1 MRISLLGPLELRAD
15 TGTPVEVGGARL
27 RRLLILLALEPGR
40 TVTVGRLT
48 DALWAGEP
56 PAGAANALQALVS
69 RLRRAGLP
77 VEAQPGGYRL
87 AVAPDDVDVHR
98 FEAAVRAA
106 RARLADDPAEGCRR
120 LDEALALWRGP
131 ALADVADAGFARAPV
146 ARLTELRLAAT
157 EDLVQTR
164 LDRAAPEALLPELRE
179 LVAAHPLRER
189 LTGLLIRA
197 LHRAGRAA
205 EALAEYERLRATL
218 ADTLGTDP
226 GPELA
231 ALHLEILRGE
241 PAAVPDRADGRG
253 PADPARGPAQAGTG
267 HDPAADPGRP
277 ARGNL
282 PATLTSFVGRE
293 EEVARV
299 AGLLDRFRL
308 ATLTGPGGAGKTR
321 LAVESGR
328 AVAGRFP
335 DGVWLV
341 PLAPVTD
348 PAEVPQAAL
357 AALGLRE
364 QALLARAGRGAPEPA
379 DPVGRLVDALAGRA
393 VLLLLDNCEHLLDA
407 AAGLTERLLTACPG
421 LRVLATSREP
431 LGITGE
437 ALRPVESLALP
448 PAGAD
453 PATALAY
460 PAVRLFA
467 DRAGAVRPDF
477 AVDAATVGPV
487 VRICRALDGMPL
499 AIELAAARLRTMT
512 AAQVDT
518 RLDDRFRL
526 LTGGSR
532 TALPRHQTL
541 RAVVDWSWDLLDDG
555 ERALWR
561 RLAVFAGGATLEA
574 AERVC
579 GVVRPLQLAASAAA
593 PRPGAVADVLDGLS
607 TLVDKSLVVVGGTG
621 EPRYRMLETIRE
633 YGLDR
638 LAEAGEADRVRRAHA
653 AEFLA
658 LAEAAE
664 PELRGAAQLD
674 WLRRLSAD
682 HDNLHSGLRYAIA
695 VGDAPTAVRYA
706 AALGWYWWLTGQ
718 RAEGA
723 DLAGQVLALPGL
735 ADAPPSTTAIALA
748 TGALNL
754 TATHAGN
761 LPVSS
766 EWLGR
771 AVELSV
777 GHEHEHPLL
786 RLAAPIAAAFDTNF
800 QPPAMAAMV
809 ALFDDPDPWVAGI
822 VRLIRAHALL
832 NGGLPDSDAEADLR
846 AGLAHY
852 RTVGDRWGMSF
863 SLTSLADLLD
873 RRGEAAAATPYHE
886 EAMTYFE
893 ELGVRED
900 VPEMRLRLAHNLW
913 RRGDRDRAWAE
924 LDRAVRE
931 AEISGSDE
939 TRAAL
944 AYGKAEL
951 LRAEGDRAGARAC
964 LAECARLVGDRSIA
978 PQWRALNAS
987 TLAVL
992 DAADGDLVS
1001 ARTRHDQALKLA
1013 VGSQDAPVVAAV
1025 LVGYADLALRLDRP
1039 AAAAALL
1046 GAATGIRGG
1055 PDHAVLDRP
1064 RVEAAARDALGEVG
1078 FAEAYAGGLGY
1089 RWETAAEAVAVT
1101 LDA

>member
-1 MRISLLGPLELRAD
+1 MWISLLGPLELRAD

-120 LDEALALWRGP
+120 LAEALDLWRGP
-131 ALADVADAGFARAPV
+131 ALADVADADFARAPV

-157 EDLVQTR
+157 EDLVRAR
-164 LDRAAPEALLPELRE
+164 LDRAAPEALLPQLRE

-189 LTGLLIRA
+189 LTGLLIRV

-241 PAAVPDRADGRG
+241 PAAVPVHSDSRV
-253 PADPARGPAQAGTG
+253 PADPAQSPAPTDG
-267 HDPAADPGRP
+267 HPAAVADPGRP

-328 AVAGRFP
+328 AMAGRFP

-407 AAGLTERLLTACPG
+407 AADLTERLLTACPG

-453 PATALAY
+453 PAAALAY

-541 RAVVDWSWDLLDDG
+541 RAVVDWSWDLLDDT

-579 GVVRPLQLAASAAA
+579 GD
-593 PRPGAVADVLDGLS
+593 GAVGDVLDGLS
-607 TLVDKSLVVVGGTG
+607 ALVDKSLLVAGGTG

-653 AEFLA
+653 AEYLA

-682 HDNLHSGLRYAIA
+682 HDNLHSGLRHAIA
-695 VGDAPTAVRYA
+695 VADAPTAVRYA

-735 ADAPPSTTAIALA
+735 AGAPPAATAIALA
-748 TGALNL
+748 TAALNL
-754 TATHAGN
+754 TATHPDTIA
-761 LPVSS
+761 VSR
-766 EWLGR
+766 EWLDR
-771 AVELSV
+771 AAELSR

-786 RLAAPIAAAFDTNF
+786 RLAGPITAAFAGNF
-800 QPPAMAAMV
+800 QPPAMV
-809 ALFDDPDPWVAGI
+809 AVTSLFDDPDPWVAGI
-822 VRLIRAHALL
+822 ARLLRAHALL

-852 RTVGDRWGMSF
+852 RRAGDRWGMSF

-873 RRGEAAAATPYHE
+873 RRGQAAEATPHHE

-931 AEISGSDE
+931 AEVSGSDE

-964 LAECARLVGDRSIA
+964 LTEGARLVGERSIA

-1039 AAAAALL
+1039 AAAARLL

-1064 RVEAAARDALGEVG
+1064 RVEAAARDALGEAG

>member
-48 DALWAGEP
+48 DALWAGDP

-106 RARLADDPAEGCRR
+106 RTRLADDPAEGCRR
-120 LDEALALWRGP
+120 LAEALDLWRGP
-131 ALADVADAGFARAPV
+131 ALADVADADFARAPV

-157 EDLVQTR
+157 EDLVRAR
-164 LDRAAPEALLPELRE
+164 LDRAAPEALLPQLRE
-179 LVAAHPLRER
+179 LVAAHPLREQ

-197 LHRAGRAA
+197 LHRAGRPA

-241 PAAVPDRADGRG
+241 PAAVPGRADRRV
-253 PADPARGPAQAGTG
+253 PADAP
-267 HDPAADPGRP
+267 PAATPAAGADAGRP

-407 AAGLTERLLTACPG
+407 AADLTERLLTACPG

-453 PATALAY
+453 PAAALAY

-477 AVDAATVGPV
+477 TVDAATVGPV

-541 RAVVDWSWDLLDDG
+541 RAVVDWSWDLLDDT

-579 GVVRPLQLAASAAA
+579 GD
-593 PRPGAVADVLDGLS
+593 GAVADVLDGLS
-607 TLVDKSLVVVGGTG
+607 ALVDKSLVVAGGTG

-638 LAEAGEADRVRRAHA
+638 LAEAGEADAVRRAHA

-682 HDNLHSGLRYAIA
+682 HDNLHSGLRHAIA

-735 ADAPPSTTAIALA
+735 AGAPPAATAIALA
-748 TGALNL
+748 TAALNL
-754 TATHAGN
+754 TATHSDTIA
-761 LPVSS
+761 VSR
-766 EWLGR
+766 EWLDR
-771 AVELSV
+771 AAELSR
-777 GHEHEHPLL
+777 GREHEHPLL
-786 RLAAPIAAAFDTNF
+786 RLAGPITAAFAANF
-800 QPPAMAAMV
+800 QPPAMAAV
-809 ALFDDPDPWVAGI
+809 TPLFDDPDPWVAGI
-822 VRLIRAHALL
+822 ARLLRAHALL

-852 RTVGDRWGMSF
+852 RRAGDRWGMSF

-873 RRGEAAAATPYHE
+873 RRGQAAEATPHHE
-886 EAMTYFE
+886 EAMGYFE
-893 ELGVRED
+893 ELGVRGD

-924 LDRAVRE
+924 LDRAVHE
-931 AEISGSDE
+931 ADISGSDE

-964 LAECARLVGDRSIA
+964 LTEGARLVGDRSIA

-1039 AAAAALL
+1039 AAAARLL

-1055 PDHAVLDRP
+1055 PDHAVLDRA
-1064 RVEAAARDALGEVG
+1064 RVEAAARDALGEAG